1 MLQKELYTLGQAKD
15 QLSKEMDVLR
25 EKYNQMPTM
34 LAALE
39 AEKNY
44 ANQMKDQAM
53 QDLEEAKKAAEVY
66 QERSERAEK
75 DLKKTRSQL
84 DKSTDTQKAI

>member
-1 MLQKELYTLGQAKD
+1 
-15 QLSKEMDVLR
+15 MDILR
-25 EKYNQMPTM
+25 EKYNQMPLM

-44 ANQMKDQAM
+44 ADQMKDAAM
-53 QDLEEAKKAAEVY
+53 QDLEEARRSTDVY

-75 DLKKTRSQL
+75 DLKKTR
-84 DKSTDTQKAI
+84 

>member
-1 MLQKELYTLGQAKD
+1 
-15 QLSKEMDVLR
+15 
-25 EKYNQMPTM
+25 M

-53 QDLEEAKKAAEVY
+53 QDLEEAKRATEVY

-84 DKSTDTQKAI
+84 DKATDTQKAI

>member
-1 MLQKELYTLGQAKD
+1 
-15 QLSKEMDVLR
+15 MDLLR

-53 QDLEEAKKAAEVY
+53 QDLDESKKATEVY

-75 DLKKTRSQL
+75 ELKKTRSQL

>member
-15 QLSKEMDVLR
+15 QLSKEMDALR
-25 EKYNQMPTM
+25 EKYNQTPAM

-44 ANQMKDQAM
+44 ANQMKDQAV
-53 QDLEEAKKAAEVY
+53 QDLEEAKRATEVY

-84 DKSTDTQKAI
+84 DKATDT

>member
-15 QLSKEMDVLR
+15 QLSKEMDALR

-53 QDLEEAKKAAEVY
+53 QDLEEAKKATEVY